1 MAVEAVSRQC
11 FVVVCAF
18 FRVRP
23 ATASRGHATNQRQPE
38 QTIWGQMQGTF
49 FLPSAIQSP
58 AILALTGLRGNVPMQ
73 EERKRRV
80 EKRWKYIWSALVIII
95 FGRRNGH
102 SRMHGSM
109 ATLQNESGP
118 LFSSCPGANIGGGR
132 RSPAQRRRRGGQE
145 IGWSTRPGGLCRPVP
160 NVYRHR
166 AGRLAPASP
175 GTGRVVVFFPV
186 PFPASGSTRASE
198 SPLSRR
204 DNIAASC
211 SFQRPSRASSLFPP
225 LLIPSFG
232 LDTRSRRPRPTP
244 PRSFW
249 QFHLLFYLIHRSLTR
264 RSRCT

>member
-1 MAVEAVSRQC
+1 MEIHL
-11 FVVVCAF
+11 VC
-18 FRVRP
+18 
-23 ATASRGHATNQRQPE
+23 TGN
-38 QTIWGQMQGTF
+38 I
-49 FLPSAIQSP
+49 
-58 AILALTGLRGNVPMQ
+58 IL
-73 EERKRRV
+73 
-80 EKRWKYIWSALVIII
+80 
-95 FGRRNGH
+95 GRRNGH

-109 ATLQNESGP
+109 AALQNESGP

-160 NVYRHR
+160 NVYRHW

-175 GTGRVVVFFPV
+175 GTGRVVVFFQV

-225 LLIPSFG
+225 LPSHLSASTLAPAAHDQRHLVHFG
-232 LDTRSRRPRPTP
+232 NFT
-244 PRSFW
+244 F
-249 QFHLLFYLIHRSLTR
+249 FFI
-264 RSRCT
+264 